1 MRFNWKNKLSGFLAG
16 IILMSSMPIYGA
28 KVSFIDVPS
37 SHWAY
42 NYIEEMAKMGYLK
55 GKGNGQ
61 FDPKG
66 NMTFMEALA
75 AFSRL
80 TKPTSTDKI
89 NALKEYEGLLR
100 ELKVTASWEKEAI
113 SISLYKGIVTENDV
127 RKARDIYHK
136 PIQKVASS
144 VLLAKA
150 VGLEEKAKDMNVVV
164 LDYKDVTSIRPEDR
178 RYIKVLLDAGI
189 LDKKGDGTGM
199 FHPKQALRRE
209 IMATLMSKA
218 NNYLL
223 NNPVTNNKPS
233 VKPDK
238 EPDKEVVRPSGVR
251 ESLTGT
257 VDRVTKEIGR
267 EILVI
272 RDSRNREESFLL
284 DKDTDVRIDGR
295 PGKLSDLYKGQEV
308 TIKYDSKTKDLYS
321 VRAESK
327 KEEYEGAVV
336 STNVSS
342 KQVTVEY
349 LEKDKLK
356 TEKFSLDGATSIYRD
371 GKTST
376 LGNIRN
382 GDYIK
387 LSIVNGKLKEINS
400 SPYEL
405 RLKGEVLKTEKLRNG
420 KNGDYEILIKGNNKE
435 EYKIIADNRT
445 EVDRD
450 GKSSRPEDV
459 RVTDKV
465 DIVARYDVEREGYL
479 ADDMY
484 VDVVVEKVKGY
495 VIQITNRLNKNPLV
509 KVRLKDSSKEEN
521 YELLPG
527 AYIKVDGKTATS
539 LPSNP
544 GYEVELYI
552 EGQSDIAEAYVNT
565 TTMENSLVGEI
576 DLVDSRND
584 FIEIKVSN
592 LASEKN
598 LIRVYVDRDTEIVDK
613 YFDDIRLKDL
623 YRGDFVNV
631 IGVHKGA
638 NFMANTIQ
646 LRD

>member
-1 MRFNWKNKLSGFLAG
+1 MKLNWKNKLSGFLAG
-16 IILMSSMPIYGA
+16 IILMSSIPTYGA
-28 KVSFIDVPS
+28 KVSFVDVPT

-42 NYIEEMAKMGYLK
+42 GHIEEMASLGYLK

-80 TKPTSTDKI
+80 TKPTSTDKT
-89 NALKEYEGLLR
+89 NALKEYEGLLK
-100 ELKVTASWEKEAI
+100 ELKVTQDWEKEAI
-113 SISLYKGIVTENDV
+113 SISLYKDIVTENDV
-127 RKARDIYHK
+127 RKAREIYHK

-150 VGLEEKAKDMNVVV
+150 VGLEEKAKGINVVV

-223 NNPVTNNKPS
+223 NNPVEARPEKP
-233 VKPDK
+233 VK
-238 EPDKEVVRPSGVR
+238 EPDKEEIKPSGLK

-257 VDRVTKEIGR
+257 VDRLTKEIGR
-267 EILVI
+267 EILVV
-272 RDSRNREESFLL
+272 RDDRNKEESFLV
-284 DKDTDVRIDGR
+284 DKDTEVRIDG
-295 PGKLSDLYKGQEV
+295 KIAKASDLVKGQEV
-308 TIKYDSKTKDLYS
+308 TLKYDSKTKDLYS
-321 VRAESK
+321 VRAESQ
-327 KEEYEGAVV
+327 KEDYEGALV
-336 STNVSS
+336 SIDTGTRQISLD
-342 KQVTVEY
+342 Y
-349 LEKDKLK
+349 LDRDKLR
-356 TEKFSLDGATSIYRD
+356 TEKFKLDESASIYRE
-371 GKTST
+371 GKKSN
-376 LGNIRN
+376 LASMKS
-382 GDYIK
+382 GDYVKIS
-387 LSIVNGKLKEINS
+387 LVNGRVREINS

-405 RLKGEVLKTEKLRNG
+405 RIKGEVLKTEKVRNG
-420 KNGDYEILIKGNNKE
+420 KNGDYEILLKGSNKE
-435 EYKIIADNRT
+435 EYRIIADNRT
-445 EVDRD
+445 EIDRD
-450 GKSSRPEDV
+450 GKSARPDEI
-459 RVTDKV
+459 RVTDEL
-465 DIVARYDVEREGYL
+465 DLVAKYDVEKSGYL
-479 ADDMY
+479 ADDIY
-484 VDVVVEKVKGY
+484 ADIIVEKVKGY
-495 VIQITNRLNKNPLV
+495 VIQITNKVGKNPLV
-509 KVRLKDSSKEEN
+509 KIRIKDTNKEEE
-521 YELLPG
+521 YELLAD
-527 AYIKVDGKTATS
+527 AYIKVDGKTAKN
-539 LPSNP
+539 LPSDP

-552 EGQSDIAEAYVNT
+552 EGKRDIGEAYVNT
-565 TTMENSLVGEI
+565 STMENSLVGEV

-584 FIEIKVSN
+584 YIEIKLSN
-592 LASEKN
+592 MSSEKEI
-598 LIRVYVDRDTEIVDK
+598 IRVYVDRDTEIVDK

-631 IGVHKGA
+631 IGVYRGA